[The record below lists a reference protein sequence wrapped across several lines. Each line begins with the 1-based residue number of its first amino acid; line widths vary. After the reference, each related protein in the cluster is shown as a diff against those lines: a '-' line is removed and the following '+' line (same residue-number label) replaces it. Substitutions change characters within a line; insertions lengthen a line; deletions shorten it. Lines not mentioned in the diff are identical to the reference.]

1 MITRCGSEEFCN
13 SFSFRFSNYNDQ
25 DNCLLSGLNTSNI
38 LPNSDLVP
46 DSDWDIWQFRC
57 KDSSSRDW
65 VLRLEASKMSS
76 LVVDATSAVS
86 GLSSC
91 ARRCQDMAGCLVFA
105 FSSQG
110 YTNCQV
116 TRLQY
121 SHLGRTDILQD
132 RQWDLFELRTTGGGG
147 GGGGVTFPSSGGCY
161 EKLKTGY
168 RHYSG
173 YYQDHLNVRDIEE
186 CKQECARSH
195 NCKSLSYRSDADQS
209 RMLPIVNHSRYATSS
224 SRTDNCLLSNIETPV
239 VNVGHFFI

>member
-46 DSDWDIWQFRC
+46 DSEWDIWQFRC

-147 GGGGVTFPSSGGCY
+147 GGGGLPKRVFRGVPGEALGANPRGGGPERVWGGRSGEALGA
-161 EKLKTGY
+161 
-168 RHYSG
+168 
-173 YYQDHLNVRDIEE
+173 Q
-186 CKQECARSH
+186 
-195 NCKSLSYRSDADQS
+195 
-209 RMLPIVNHSRYATSS
+209 M
-224 SRTDNCLLSNIETPV
+224 
-239 VNVGHFFI
+239 